1 MTALIVVETVLL
13 LVLSVLVV
21 GLLRAYATV
30 LQRLHRLDGGAE
42 LPAAPPFRTASGV
55 MPPPGEYSSPGA
67 GSKSEDW
74 AEAHD
79 IVGQGLSGEVVS
91 VRTVAVPH
99 DTVLV
104 FLSSGC
110 SGCTGFWEQ
119 FADGTAVAAV
129 GRSRLL
135 VVTKSAEEESISL
148 LRELCPPGVD
158 LVMSSTAWSD
168 YEVPGSPYVIVV
180 DGRTGR
186 VKGEGSG
193 VSLQQVSGLMQQAY
207 GDGASF
213 AGVRSVV
220 KPRSDTEREVDVD
233 RTLLAAGIGPG
244 HPSLYG
250 PDLSVDMTARAA
262 AQPPHRRLDL
272 LPRQGSESDP
282 LEPNTPW

>member
-1 MTALIVVETVLL
+1 MTVLIVVETVIL

-42 LPAAPPFRTASGV
+42 LPSAPPFRTASGV
-55 MPPPGEYSSPGA
+55 MPPPGGEYAATGA
-67 GSKSEDW
+67 GSGSEEW
-74 AEAHD
+74 ADAHD
-79 IVGQGLSGEVVS
+79 IVGEGLSGEVIS

-119 FADGTAVAAV
+119 FVDGTAVAAV
-129 GRSRLL
+129 GRNRLL

-148 LRELCPPGVD
+148 LRELSPPGVD
-158 LVMSSTAWSD
+158 LVMSSTAWAD
-168 YEVPGSPYVIVV
+168 YDVPGSPYVIVV

-207 GDGASF
+207 GDGADLRRCP
-213 AGVRSVV
+213 AGGQTPLRRRTRGRCRSGPARRRYRSRAPEPVRGGSTRRHD
-220 KPRSDTEREVDVD
+220 RSGRG
-233 RTLLAAGIGPG
+233 AATTSPSGLVTQAGFWFGP
-244 HPSLYG
+244 
-250 PDLSVDMTARAA
+250 A
-262 AQPPHRRLDL
+262 
-272 LPRQGSESDP
+272 
-282 LEPNTPW
+282 